1 MSTVKAANLQNTGS
15 GAPAFKNSSGTEIG
29 QLTKAWVNINQSSGI
44 SIVDDFNVSS
54 LTDTATGRFTV
65 NFTTSFAN
73 ANYVCAGTAG
83 NATATTSSGRCINK
97 DGQWTTGAAQLRC
110 VDVVNAAARDDS
122 YVGLIFIGD

>member
-1 MSTVKAANLQNTGS
+1 MSTIKAANLQNTGS
-15 GAPAFKNSSGTEIG
+15 GAPVFKNSSGTEIG
-29 QLTKAWVNINQSSGI
+29 QLAKAWINLDGTGTI
-44 SIVDDFNVSS
+44 SIRNQFNVSS

-97 DGQWTTGAAQLRC
+97 DGQWTTSAAQLRC
-110 VDVVNAAARDDS
+110 IDVVAAAARDDS